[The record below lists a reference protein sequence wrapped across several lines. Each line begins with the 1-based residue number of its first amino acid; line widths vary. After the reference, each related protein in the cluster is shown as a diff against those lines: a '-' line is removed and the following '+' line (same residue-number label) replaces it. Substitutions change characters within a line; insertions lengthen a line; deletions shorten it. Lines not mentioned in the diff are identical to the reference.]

1 MRSKLRDTGGPLSAL
16 TAETLQLLS
25 IFSNGS
31 KPLTNDRRGCIV
43 CLVLLIIVIEH
54 TCTCIENL
62 SRCMGFFVLHF
73 CRVWPI

>member
-16 TAETLQLLS
+16 IAEPFNCMLS

-43 CLVLLIIVIEH
+43 GLVLLIIVIVMNILVH
-54 TCTCIENL
+54 
-62 SRCMGFFVLHF
+62 VL
-73 CRVWPI
+73 RT